1 MQTKL
6 FAFAA
11 AALLATHA
19 NADVVAQWNFNS
31 VAPDNNTST
40 GTLLPSVG
48 AGAASL
54 VGGTSATFASGAASG
69 GSSDRAA
76 SDDSGWNLST
86 FATQGTGDMTRG
98 AQFSFSTVGFASIV
112 FSYDLRHRNSSA
124 ANEVV
129 RVSVDN
135 GASFSVV
142 GSFVANSGDTWFNGR
157 SVDLSA
163 VAGAAGNGNLIV
175 QVLAGFGDANGYL
188 ASNPANSYGTTGTW
202 RFDMVTLNGVA
213 AIPEPGTYALMLAGL
228 GAIGFLARRRK
239 A

>member
-69 GSSDRAA
+69 GSSDPAA

-98 AQFSFSTVGFASIV
+98 AQFSFSTVGFA
-112 FSYDLRHRNSSA
+112 R
-124 ANEVV
+124 
-129 RVSVDN
+129 
-135 GASFSVV
+135 
-142 GSFVANSGDTWFNGR
+142 W
-157 SVDLSA
+157 
-163 VAGAAGNGNLIV
+163 
-175 QVLAGFGDANGYL
+175 
-188 ASNPANSYGTTGTW
+188 
-202 RFDMVTLNGVA
+202 
-213 AIPEPGTYALMLAGL
+213 
-228 GAIGFLARRRK
+228 LARP
-239 A
+239 ATAT